1 MFWAQFLISF
11 VVQQRWY
18 IVSYYLHLPFSI
30 MFVSTSYLCDS
41 FLLTCCC
48 LLLLL
53 KFLLAMVITV
63 IIVNMDMN
71 QLFSADTFC
80 KQISNDLQSLFWS
93 YHCLFVSICHSM
105 FSFWCV
111 KMFQRVFLYTAL
123 TFYFHDINSL
133 HTTMFLCFCK
143 VPHNFQYID
152 PKLWFF

>member
-1 MFWAQFLISF
+1 MLFAYLPAVFNVAIYFTLYTEILLKALACVLSSVLNIFCCAANWD
-11 VVQQRWY
+11 

-105 FSFWCV
+105 FSF
-111 KMFQRVFLYTAL
+111 
-123 TFYFHDINSL
+123 
-133 HTTMFLCFCK
+133 
-143 VPHNFQYID
+143 
-152 PKLWFF
+152 